1 MLASSRAAALSESE
15 AGPPE
20 VLGRLYGGLAGIS
33 TPGIGS
39 AVEDLA
45 EIPDEQLS
53 PRDRALRRAA
63 RAIAAEVLRPPNAE
77 SLGQGTHDTFMPGS
91 DGADAAAPP
100 GHDMAGSA
108 ASGGVRI
115 SGSAV
120 EIDPEIGR
128 ASCRERV
135 CQYV

>member
-1 MLASSRAAALSESE
+1 MLASSRAAALSD
-15 AGPPE
+15 ADADPPE
-20 VLGRLYGGLAGIS
+20 VLARLYGGLAGIS

-63 RAIAAEVLRPPNAE
+63 RAIAAEVLRQPNAE
-77 SLGQGTHDTFMPGS
+77 SLGQGTHDTFMSGS
-91 DGADAAAPP
+91 DGADGAAPP
-100 GHDMAGSA
+100 GHDVAGSA

-115 SGSAV
+115 YGRAV
-120 EIDPEIGR
+120 EIDPD
-128 ASCRERV
+128 V
-135 CQYV
+135 WTFV